1 MYFWDYGNA
10 FLKEAGEAGADVW
23 VDKAEGKYKYPS
35 YVQDIMG
42 PMCLIMVLVHS
53 DGYVHQA

>member
-10 FLKEAGEAGADVW
+10 FLLEARRAGADVSAPGQEPA
-23 VDKAEGKYKYPS
+23 DADAKSIAFRYPS

-42 PMCLIMVLVHS
+42 
-53 DGYVHQA
+53 